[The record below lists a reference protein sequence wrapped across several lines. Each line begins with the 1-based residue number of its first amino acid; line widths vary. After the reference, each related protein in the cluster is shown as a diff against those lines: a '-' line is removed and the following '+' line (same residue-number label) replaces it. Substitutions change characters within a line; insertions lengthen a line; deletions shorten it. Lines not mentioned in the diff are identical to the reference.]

1 MSLIYSLFPIIYLCA
16 FDKSRRFNYIII
28 VYEMYNNK
36 KIGLKYEPEF
46 VERKEI
52 GKVKGREVKSIKKY
66 FIHRFSDEAI
76 CLNFSM

>member
-1 MSLIYSLFPIIYLCA
+1 MHLIKVGGSIILSSCM
-16 FDKSRRFNYIII
+16 KCTTTT
-28 VYEMYNNK
+28 